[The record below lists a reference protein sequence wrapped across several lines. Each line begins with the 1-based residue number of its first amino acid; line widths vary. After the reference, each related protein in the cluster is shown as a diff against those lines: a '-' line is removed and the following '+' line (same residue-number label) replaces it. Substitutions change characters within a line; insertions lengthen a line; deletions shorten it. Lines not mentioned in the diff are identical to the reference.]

1 MRKGNIDMSKINKPM
16 HRKPSLASAKLALL
30 ATAGLMAAAGFP
42 SRASTSRPANSPKT
56 VTVEIRG
63 FKFEPE
69 TVVVNQGDT
78 VEWKNDDTVPH
89 TATEDNNAQK
99 PAFDSGAIQM
109 GAAWRYV
116 VRTKGTYNYTC
127 TFHPNMEGKLI
138 VQ

>member
-1 MRKGNIDMSKINKPM
+1 VQLKLSDCRSEPM
-16 HRKPSLASAKLALL
+16 HLKPSLASTLVLL
-30 ATAGLMAAAGFP
+30 ATAALMAAAGFP
-42 SRASTSRPANSPKT
+42 SRAGASRPANSPKT

-89 TATEDNNAQK
+89 TATEDDNAQK
-99 PAFDSGAIQM
+99 PTFDSGAIQM
-109 GAAWRYV
+109 GATWRYV
-116 VRTKGTYNYTC
+116 TRNKGTYNYTC